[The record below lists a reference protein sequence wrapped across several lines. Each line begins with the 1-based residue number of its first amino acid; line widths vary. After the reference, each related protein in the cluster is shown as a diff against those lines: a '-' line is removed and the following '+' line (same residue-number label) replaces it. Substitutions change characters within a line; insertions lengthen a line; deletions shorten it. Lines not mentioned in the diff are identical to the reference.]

1 MYLKDDFLNIII
13 VDNKFITPPNKLIPP
28 VCLEGIILK
37 TPVMVN
43 HYAAPH
49 PHPRIFYLLSAH
61 RPWSHFAVLIP
72 IDNIE
77 LFSLTIVYLPYL
89 PLKASKHK
97 PFIPLFLE
105 L

>member
-43 HYAAPH
+43 HYAAP
-49 PHPRIFYLLSAH
+49 PPQYSICFLPTDLGVTLLYLF
-61 RPWSHFAVLIP
+61 P
-72 IDNIE
+72 
-77 LFSLTIVYLPYL
+77 LTIL
-89 PLKASKHK
+89 S
-97 PFIPLFLE
+97 FLA
-105 L
+105 